1 MSVYQEQG
9 YKDRKDYLKCMAE
22 DYGLPVQVVFELA
35 YVLGPTEDFDGLV
48 ITLQDAADSGDFE

>member
-1 MSVYQEQG
+1 MSVYKQHG
-9 YKDRKDYLKCMAE
+9 YNSRKHYLECMAE